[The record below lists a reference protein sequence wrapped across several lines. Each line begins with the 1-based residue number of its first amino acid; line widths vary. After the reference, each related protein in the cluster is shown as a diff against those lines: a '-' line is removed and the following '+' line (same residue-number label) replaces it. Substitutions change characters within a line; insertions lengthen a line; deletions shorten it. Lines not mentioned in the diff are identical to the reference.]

1 MYPEEKLAA
10 RTLLRHD
17 LIPPYDLEQL
27 VSNYGDIEL
36 ILFPFKADGVTVGI
50 GSTERPSILINSDS
64 PATRR
69 KFTLAHELGHIII
82 PWHTGTVV
90 SHLESSEGEYSFEYE
105 RMEQEANRFAA
116 ELLMPSSW
124 IKSCYARKK
133 DFPSFLKGIIKDSGA
148 SRDAALIKVFATIQ
162 EPIVCAR
169 IDDAGYAE
177 ARYKT
182 SCAPYSAALDNYSVH
197 KHAIFQAKHERFE
210 FSLGEKEYI
219 AWVFTG
225 DEIQEVDERSWR
237 EIIKQIL
244 SDFGMPTKLS
254 SVNAT
259 MAAAFR
265 KVDHLDEK
273 HACSSVLSS
282 FSVKDGLADL
292 VEHPLFEQYVIK
304 RVKELF
310 ERDQQKR

>member
-10 RTLLRHD
+10 RTLLRHN
-17 LIPPYDLEQL
+17 LIPPYDLERL
-27 VSNYGDIEL
+27 ASNYGDIEL
-36 ILFPFKADGVTVGI
+36 ILFPFRADGVTVGI
-50 GSTERPSILINSDS
+50 GSAERPGILINSDS
-64 PATRR
+64 PPTRR

-90 SHLESSEGEYSFEYE
+90 SHLESAEGEYDFEYE

-124 IKSCYARKK
+124 IKNCYSKEK
-133 DFPSFLKGIIKDSGA
+133 SFSSFLKGIVRDSGA

-177 ARYKT
+177 VKYKT
-182 SCAPYSAALDNYSVH
+182 SCAPYPAGLDSHSVH
-197 KHAIFQAKHERFE
+197 EYVIFQAKHDYCH
-210 FSLGEKEYI
+210 FSLGEKDYV

-225 DEIQEVDERSWR
+225 DQIQEVDERSWR
-237 EIIKQIL
+237 EIINQIL
-244 SDFGMPTKLS
+244 SDFGMATKLG

-282 FSVKDGLADL
+282 FGNKDELAYL

-310 ERDQQKR
+310 ERDQQKK